1 MFSFGFEQRG
11 KTVQDQ
17 VAIEF
22 TQNAYIETRHSV
34 ISYSNRSTWTSRS
47 MREISSRIMRPGS
60 AARQFAAPQAVANA
74 KLCSKESSFAAAKA
88 NPAKAAS
95 PQPTVDI
102 ATSGVVQA

>member
-1 MFSFGFEQRG
+1 MFSFGFEHRR

-22 TQNAYIETRHSV
+22 TQNAYVETRHSV
-34 ISYSNRSTWTSRS
+34 ISYSSRSTWTSRL
-47 MREISSRIMRPGS
+47 MREIASRVMRPGS
-60 AARQFAAPQAVANA
+60 AARQFAAPQTIANA
-74 KLCSKESSFAAAKA
+74 RLCSKERSFAAANA

-102 ATSGVVQA
+102 AASGVVQA